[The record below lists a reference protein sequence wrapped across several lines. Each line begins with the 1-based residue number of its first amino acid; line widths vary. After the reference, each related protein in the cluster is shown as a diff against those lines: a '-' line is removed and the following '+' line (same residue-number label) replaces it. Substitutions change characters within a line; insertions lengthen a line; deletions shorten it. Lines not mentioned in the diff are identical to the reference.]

1 MEIRCWNALERRE
14 VGGFGTLWNGTPLW
28 NAAAR
33 RSNAAARRSKAPVT
47 QRIFLFSPGARGLRE
62 NFKVLRK
69 KIKVFAWHDYTHAPT
84 PTHARKLRSHKHAR
98 RRTGFKRT
106 GGATTQHERGFVAR
120 STCLGLG
127 LRERGPLGLGGREV
141 HGRGPS
147 RPRACF
153 CSALGVDGVACGSV
167 AAHPEPANATTTL
180 NAERIDVRVSGR
192 PRESLLVGRR
202 RSGHR
207 VSRRPGEGL
216 S

>member
-1 MEIRCWNALERRE
+1 MLNFCNSCCAEFACHLIPCLRSEMLPNQLDPRE
-14 VGGFGTLWNGTPLW
+14 HLLSVCCLDSCLWQGVKL
-28 NAAAR
+28 
-33 RSNAAARRSKAPVT
+33 
-47 QRIFLFSPGARGLRE
+47 
-62 NFKVLRK
+62 
-69 KIKVFAWHDYTHAPT
+69 APT

-141 HGRGPS
+141 HGRGLS
-147 RPRACF
+147 RPRVRF

-207 VSRRPGEGL
+207 VSRRPGQGL